1 MDPSSVPISP
11 EHELQTARR
20 QLREGRR
27 GEAEQSFRRLLQAQ
41 PENAEALTFLGNLA
55 QARRDDAEAVN
66 LLSRAAKAN
75 PADFDVLVQLGTA
88 YRTVEQFD
96 AAGYVLERAVR
107 LAAGRGPYARL
118 NLASLLEL
126 DRRPDLALMHYCLA
140 MQEAQKL
147 RRWSADDK
155 SAAGL
160 GPLVEHARQYV
171 AKGRRAWFDEALQPL
186 RPRAAG
192 RWDRIDEALA
202 AYLDGRAPVLA
213 DPRQRP
219 GFMSVPKINTT
230 CFLDNARFAW
240 LDRGA
245 VLISA
250 CFSEMDSCV
259 AESAAAA
266 QAAGA
271 AAGAGAVTLEAS
283 RVSVLRGG
291 VLQYE
296 ARKRAPQL
304 QRVLAGLPLAQVP
317 NHAPD
322 VDIIALRGRGSVP
335 RHYARSNSRCWLI
348 FNPAGSGAFEVIVG
362 GEKRLLNP
370 GQTFVLDGS
379 FGVEYA
385 NPGGGSVRALS
396 VEAWHPD
403 LSQPEQEALCALI
416 AAAVDFDT
424 RLQDLN

>member
-140 MQEAQKL
+140 LQEAQKL
-147 RRWSADDK
+147 RRWGGDDK
-155 SAAGL
+155 NAAGL
-160 GPLVEHARQYV
+160 GALVEHAKQYV
-171 AKGRRAWFDEALQPL
+171 AKGRRAWFEQALQPL
-186 RPRAAG
+186 RPGAAG
-192 RWDRIDEALA
+192 QWPRIDEALA
-202 AYLDGRAPVLA
+202 AYLEGRAPVLA

-219 GFMSVPKINTT
+219 GFMSVPKINTA
-230 CFLDNARFAW
+230 CFLDIARFPW

-245 VLISA
+245 TLIAA
-250 CFSEMDSCV
+250 CHGELDACV

-271 AAGAGAVTLEAS
+271 GAVTVEAS

-317 NHAPD
+317 HHAPD
-322 VDIIALRGRGSVP
+322 VDIIALRGRGGIP
-335 RHYARSNSRCWLI
+335 RHYARSNSRCSLL
-348 FNPAGSGAFEVIVG
+348 FNPAGSAAFEVVVG

-370 GQTFVLDGS
+370 GQTLALDGS

-385 NPGGGSVRALS
+385 NPAGGSVRALS

>member
-1 MDPSSVPISP
+1 MDP
-11 EHELQTARR
+11 HELQTARR

-55 QARRDDAEAVN
+55 QARREDAEAVN

-96 AAGYVLERAVR
+96 AARYVLERAVR
-107 LAAGRGPYARL
+107 VAAGRGPYARL
-118 NLASLLEL
+118 NLASLMEL
-126 DRRPDLALMHYCLA
+126 DRRPDLALLHYCLA
-140 MQEAQKL
+140 QQEAQKL
-147 RRWSADDK
+147 RRWGADDK
-155 SAAGL
+155 NAAGL
-160 GPLVEHARQYV
+160 GPLVEHAKQYV
-171 AKGRRAWFDEALQPL
+171 ARGRRAWFDEALRPL
-186 RPRAAG
+186 RPSAAG
-192 RWDRIDEALA
+192 QWDRIDEALA
-202 AYLDGRAPVLA
+202 GYLDGRAPALA

-245 VLISA
+245 TLISA
-250 CFSEMDSCV
+250 CLSEMDACV

-266 QAAGA
+266 Q
-271 AAGAGAVTLEAS
+271 GAGAVTVEAS

-304 QRVLAGLPLAQVP
+304 LRVLAGLPLAHVP
-317 NHAPD
+317 HHAPD
-322 VDIIALRGRGSVP
+322 VDIIALRGRGGVP
-335 RHYARSNSRCWLI
+335 RHYARSNSRCSLL
-348 FNPAGSGAFEVIVG
+348 FNPAGSAAFEVIVG

-370 GQTFVLDGS
+370 GQAFSLDCS

-385 NPGGGSVRALS
+385 NPAGGSVRALS

-403 LSQPEQEALCALI
+403 LSQPEQEALCALT

>member
-1 MDPSSVPISP
+1 M
-11 EHELQTARR
+11 EHELQAARR

-27 GEAEQSFRRLLQAQ
+27 GEAEQSYRRLLQAQ

-75 PADFDVLVQLGTA
+75 PADFDVLVQLGAA
-88 YRTVEQFD
+88 YRSVEQRD
-96 AAGYVLERAVR
+96 AARYVLERAVR

-118 NLASLLEL
+118 NLANLLEL
-126 DRRPDLALMHYCLA
+126 DCRPDLALLHYFMALH
-140 MQEAQKL
+140 EAQKL
-147 RRWSADDK
+147 RRWGIDEK
-155 SAAGL
+155 NAAGL
-160 GPLVEHARQYV
+160 GSLVEHAKQYV
-171 AKGRRAWFDEALQPL
+171 AKGRRAWFDEVLQPL
-186 RPRAAG
+186 RRREAG
-192 RWDRIDEALA
+192 QSDRIDEALA
-202 AYLDGRAPVLA
+202 AYLEGRAPVLA

-219 GFMSVPKINTT
+219 GFLSVPNISTA

-240 LDRGA
+240 PDRGA
-245 VLISA
+245 ALISA
-250 CFSEMDSCV
+250 CLGEMDECV
-259 AESAAAA
+259 AASAASG
-266 QAAGA
+266 QAATGDS
-271 AAGAGAVTLEAS
+271 S

-317 NHAPD
+317 HHAPD
-322 VDIIALRGRGSVP
+322 VEIIALSVGGSIG
-335 RHYARSNSRCWLI
+335 RHYGRSNSRCSLL
-348 FNPAGSGAFEVIVG
+348 FNPTGSAAFEVIVG
-362 GEKRLLNP
+362 GEKRTLNP
-370 GQTFVLDGS
+370 GQILVLDSS

-385 NPGGGSVRALS
+385 NPAGRPVRALS
-396 VEAWHPD
+396 VEAWHPE
-403 LSQPEQEALCALI
+403 LSESEQQALCALI